1 MASPRTATP
10 ANKRKRG
17 ASMLKALGRKWR
29 DKTEFGMFTLP
40 VLICIAVAFYIP
52 FAMTV
57 RYSLTEWNGIAKTP
71 VWVGLDNFRQ
81 IFMGDSNFS
90 DAAWFTVKYAVLYIV
105 LVNVLAIGLALI
117 LDLKL
122 KTTSWLRAA
131 FFIPYILSLV
141 IVGFIWKFIFMQ
153 GFSSLGESTGWGIFQ
168 LSWLGTPNLAFIS
181 ILLVSIWQSIG
192 FYLVIY
198 IAGLQ
203 SVPDD
208 LKEAATVDGAGP
220 LRRFWNITLPLLAPS
235 ITISVFMA
243 LTNSIKVFDVILS
256 LTAGGPGGTTYS
268 VAYDIY
274 RDTFQNNL
282 YGYGTAKALI
292 LFVAVLIITIIQLAF
307 FKRREVEA

>member
-1 MASPRTATP
+1 MF
-10 ANKRKRG
+10 NLGRKRG
-17 ASMLKALGRKWR
+17 ERL
-29 DKTEFGMFTLP
+29 EFGFFTLP
-40 VLICIAVAFYIP
+40 ALICIALAFYVP
-52 FAMTV
+52 FVMTI
-57 RYSLTEWNGIAKTP
+57 RYSLTKWNGISKHP
-71 VWVGLDNFRQ
+71 KFVGLDNFHQ
-81 IFMGDSNFS
+81 ILTGDSNFAN
-90 DAAWFTVKYAVLYIV
+90 AALFTLKYMLLYIV
-105 LVNVLAIGLALI
+105 LVNVLAIALALI
-117 LDLKL
+117 LDMGLRS
-122 KTTSWLRAA
+122 TNWLRAA
-131 FFIPYILSLV
+131 FFVPYILSLV

-153 GFSSLGESTGWGIFQ
+153 GFESLGDSIGWPVFA
-168 LSWLGTPNLAFIS
+168 LSWLGEPGLAFVS
-181 ILLVSIWQSIG
+181 ILGVSIWQSVG
-192 FYLVIY
+192 FYMVIY

-203 SVPDD
+203 SIPGD

-220 LRRFWNITLPLLAPS
+220 VRRFISVTLPLLAPS

-292 LFVAVLIITIIQLAF
+292 LFVAVLLITIAQLTI

>member
-1 MASPRTATP
+1 MFKS
-10 ANKRKRG
+10 
-17 ASMLKALGRKWR
+17 LGRKWGE
-29 DKTEFGMFTLP
+29 KLEFGIFTLP

-52 FAMTV
+52 FAMTI
-57 RYSLTEWNGIAKTP
+57 RYSMTKWNGISKHP
-71 VWVGLDNFRQ
+71 KFIGLDNFKQ
-81 IFMGDSNFS
+81 IFMGDANFAN
-90 DAAWFTVKYAVLYIV
+90 AAWFTVKYAILYIV
-105 LVNVLAIGLALI
+105 IVNVLAIGLAVI
-117 LDLKL
+117 LDMKL
-122 KTTSWLRAA
+122 KSTTWLRTS

-153 GFSSLGESTGWGIFQ
+153 GFESLGDSTGWAIFK
-168 LSWLGTPNLAFIS
+168 LSWLGEPGLAFVS
-181 ILLVSIWQSIG
+181 IVAVSIWQSIG
-192 FYLVIY
+192 FYMVIY

-203 SVPDD
+203 SVPED

-220 LRRFWNITLPLLAPS
+220 VRRFISITLPLLAPS

-256 LTAGGPGGTTYS
+256 LTGGGPGGTTYS
-268 VAYDIY
+268 IAFDIY

-292 LFVAVLIITIIQLAF
+292 LFVAVLLVTLIQLTL

>member
-1 MASPRTATP
+1 
-10 ANKRKRG
+10 
-17 ASMLKALGRKWR
+17 ML
-29 DKTEFGMFTLP
+29 
-40 VLICIAVAFYIP
+40 I
-52 FAMTV
+52 
-57 RYSLTEWNGIAKTP
+57 
-71 VWVGLDNFRQ
+71 
-81 IFMGDSNFS
+81 
-90 DAAWFTVKYAVLYIV
+90 
-105 LVNVLAIGLALI
+105 NVLAILLALV
-117 LDLKL
+117 LDMKL
-122 KTTSWLRAA
+122 KTTTWLRAA

-153 GFSSLGESTGWGIFQ
+153 GFESLGASTGWGVFA
-168 LSWLGTPNLAFIS
+168 LSWLGEPGLAFIS
-181 ILLVSIWQSIG
+181 VLFVSIWQSIG
-192 FYLVIY
+192 FYMVIY

-203 SVPDD
+203 SVPED

-220 LRRFWNITLPLLAPS
+220 IRRFFNVTLPLLAPS

-256 LTAGGPGGTTYS
+256 LTGGGPGGTTYS

-292 LFVAVLIITIIQLAF
+292 LFVAVLIITVIQLTI

>member
-1 MASPRTATP
+1 MQ
-10 ANKRKRG
+10 K
-17 ASMLKALGRKWR
+17 LGRKWNDR
-29 DKTEFGMFTLP
+29 LQFGMFTLP
-40 VLICIAVAFYIP
+40 VLLCIAVAFYIP
-52 FAMTV
+52 FAMTI
-57 RYSLTEWNGIAKTP
+57 RYSLTKWNGISKNPTFI
-71 VWVGLDNFRQ
+71 GLDNFKQ
-81 IFMGDSNFS
+81 IFTGDANFTN
-90 DAAWFTVKYAVLYIV
+90 AAWFTVKYMVLYIV
-105 LVNVLAIGLALI
+105 IVNVLAILLALV
-117 LDLKL
+117 LDMKL
-122 KTTSWLRAA
+122 KSTNWLRAA

-153 GFSSLGESTGWGIFQ
+153 GFESLGASTGWGIFQ
-168 LSWLGTPNLAFIS
+168 LSWLGEPGLAFIS
-181 ILLVSIWQSIG
+181 ILGVSIWQSVG
-192 FYLVIY
+192 FYMVLY

-203 SVPDD
+203 SIPDD

-220 LRRFWNITLPLLAPS
+220 IRKFFSVTLPLLAPS

-292 LFVAVLIITIIQLAF
+292 LFVAVLLITIVQLTI

>member
-1 MASPRTATP
+1 MF
-10 ANKRKRG
+10 KLGRKRG
-17 ASMLKALGRKWR
+17 EKL
-29 DKTEFGMFTLP
+29 EFGLFTLP
-40 VLICIAVAFYIP
+40 ALICIAFAFYVP
-52 FAMTV
+52 FMMTV
-57 RYSLTEWNGIAKTP
+57 RYSLTKWNGIAKNPTF
-71 VWVGLDNFRQ
+71 VGLDNFRQ
-81 IFMGDSNFS
+81 IFSGDANFAN
-90 DAAWFTVKYAVLYIV
+90 AAIFTLKYMILYIV
-105 LVNVLAIGLALI
+105 LVNVLAIALALV
-117 LDLKL
+117 LDMGLRS
-122 KTTSWLRAA
+122 TNWLRAA
-131 FFIPYILSLV
+131 FFVPYILSLV

-153 GFSSLGESTGWGIFQ
+153 GFESLGDSTGWQVFA
-168 LSWLGTPNLAFIS
+168 LSWLGEPGLAFVS
-181 ILLVSIWQSIG
+181 ILGVSIWQSVG
-192 FYLVIY
+192 FYMVIY

-203 SVPDD
+203 AIPGD

-220 LRRFWNITLPLLAPS
+220 VRRFISVTLPLLAPS

-292 LFVAVLIITIIQLAF
+292 LFVAVLLITIVQLTI

>member
-1 MASPRTATP
+1 
-10 ANKRKRG
+10 
-17 ASMLKALGRKWR
+17 MLKLGRKR
-29 DKTEFGMFTLP
+29 AEKLEFGIFTLP
-40 VLICIAVAFYIP
+40 ILISIIAVFYYP
-52 FAMTV
+52 FIMTI
-57 RYSLTEWNGIAKTP
+57 RYSLTKWNGISKHP
-71 VWVGLDNFRQ
+71 KFIGLDNFKQ
-81 IFMGDSNFS
+81 IFLGDTNFTN
-90 DAAWFTVKYAVLYIV
+90 AAWFTVKYAILYIV
-105 LVNVLAIGLALI
+105 LVNVIAILLALV
-117 LDLKL
+117 LDMKL
-122 KTTSWLRAA
+122 KTTAWLRAA

-153 GFSSLGESTGWGIFQ
+153 GFESLGESTGWGIFD
-168 LSWLGTPNLAFIS
+168 LSWLGDPNLAFIS
-181 ILLVSIWQSIG
+181 ILLVSIWQSVG
-192 FYLVIY
+192 FYMVIY

-220 LRRFWNITLPLLAPS
+220 FRRFFSITLPLLAPS

-256 LTAGGPGGTTYS
+256 LTGGGPGGTTYS

-292 LFVAVLIITIIQLAF
+292 LFVAVLIITVIQLTI
-307 FKRREVEA
+307 FKRKEVEA

>member
-1 MASPRTATP
+1 MF
-10 ANKRKRG
+10 
-17 ASMLKALGRKWR
+17 KALGRKWSE
-29 DKTEFGMFTLP
+29 KLEFGIFTLP

-52 FAMTV
+52 FAMTI
-57 RYSLTEWNGIAKTP
+57 RYSMTKWNGISKHP
-71 VWVGLDNFRQ
+71 KFVGLDNFKQ
-81 IFMGDSNFS
+81 IFMGDANFAS
-90 DAAWFTVKYAVLYIV
+90 SAWFTIKYAVLYIV
-105 LVNVLAIGLALI
+105 LVNVLAILLAVV
-117 LDLKL
+117 LDMKL
-122 KTTSWLRAA
+122 KTSSWLRAA
-131 FFIPYILSLV
+131 FFVPYILSLV

-153 GFSSLGESTGWGIFQ
+153 GFESLAASTGWGIFEM
-168 LSWLGTPNLAFIS
+168 SWLGEPGLAFIS
-181 ILLVSIWQSIG
+181 ILFVSIWQSIG

-220 LRRFWNITLPLLAPS
+220 ARRFFSITLPLLAPS

-256 LTAGGPGGTTYS
+256 LTGGGPGGTTYS
-268 VAYDIY
+268 IAYDIY

-292 LFVAVLIITIIQLAF
+292 LFVAVLFVTVIQLTL

>member
-1 MASPRTATP
+1 MF
-10 ANKRKRG
+10 NLGRKRG
-17 ASMLKALGRKWR
+17 ERL
-29 DKTEFGMFTLP
+29 EFGFFTLP
-40 VLICIAVAFYIP
+40 ALICIALAFYVP
-52 FAMTV
+52 FVMTI
-57 RYSLTEWNGIAKTP
+57 RYSLTKWNGISKHP
-71 VWVGLDNFRQ
+71 KFVGLDNFRQ
-81 IFMGDSNFS
+81 ILTGDSNFAN
-90 DAAWFTVKYAVLYIV
+90 AALFTLKYMLLYIV
-105 LVNVLAIGLALI
+105 LVNVLAIALALI
-117 LDLKL
+117 LDTGLRS
-122 KTTSWLRAA
+122 TNWLRAA
-131 FFIPYILSLV
+131 FFVPYILSLV

-153 GFSSLGESTGWGIFQ
+153 GFESLGDSTGWPVFA
-168 LSWLGTPNLAFIS
+168 LSWLGEPGLAFVS
-181 ILLVSIWQSIG
+181 ILGVSIWQSVG
-192 FYLVIY
+192 FYMVIY

-203 SVPDD
+203 SIPGD

-220 LRRFWNITLPLLAPS
+220 VRRFVSVTLPLLAPS

-292 LFVAVLIITIIQLAF
+292 LFVAVLLITIAQLTI

>member
-1 MASPRTATP
+1 
-10 ANKRKRG
+10 
-17 ASMLKALGRKWR
+17 MLKLGRKR
-29 DKTEFGMFTLP
+29 AEKLEFGIFTLP
-40 VLICIAVAFYIP
+40 ILISIIAVFYYP
-52 FAMTV
+52 FIMTI
-57 RYSLTEWNGIAKTP
+57 RYSLTKWNGISKHP
-71 VWVGLDNFRQ
+71 KFIGLDNFKQ
-81 IFMGDSNFS
+81 IFMGDTNFTN
-90 DAAWFTVKYAVLYIV
+90 AAWFTIKYAILYIV
-105 LVNVLAIGLALI
+105 LVNVIAILLALV
-117 LDLKL
+117 LDMKL
-122 KTTSWLRAA
+122 KTTAWLRAA

-153 GFSSLGESTGWGIFQ
+153 GFESLGESTGWGIFD
-168 LSWLGTPNLAFIS
+168 LSWLGDPNLAFIS
-181 ILLVSIWQSIG
+181 ILLVSIWQSVG
-192 FYLVIY
+192 FYMVIY

-203 SVPDD
+203 AVPDD

-220 LRRFWNITLPLLAPS
+220 FRRFFSITLPLLAPS

-292 LFVAVLIITIIQLAF
+292 LFVAVLIITVIQLTI
-307 FKRREVEA
+307 FKRKEDEA

>member
-1 MASPRTATP
+1 MFKS
-10 ANKRKRG
+10 
-17 ASMLKALGRKWR
+17 LGRKWG
-29 DKTEFGMFTLP
+29 DKLEFGIFTLP

-52 FAMTV
+52 FAMTI
-57 RYSLTEWNGIAKTP
+57 RYSMTKWNGISKHP
-71 VWVGLDNFRQ
+71 KFIGLDNFKQ
-81 IFMGDSNFS
+81 IFMGDANFAN
-90 DAAWFTVKYAVLYIV
+90 AAWFTVKYAILYIV
-105 LVNVLAIGLALI
+105 IVNVLAIGLAVI
-117 LDLKL
+117 LDMKL
-122 KTTSWLRAA
+122 KSTTWLRTS

-153 GFSSLGESTGWGIFQ
+153 GFESLGDSTGWAIFK
-168 LSWLGTPNLAFIS
+168 LSWLGEPGLAFVS
-181 ILLVSIWQSIG
+181 IVAVSIWQSIG
-192 FYLVIY
+192 FYMVIY

-203 SVPDD
+203 SVPED

-220 LRRFWNITLPLLAPS
+220 IRRFISITLPLLAPS

-256 LTAGGPGGTTYS
+256 LTGGGPGGTTYS
-268 VAYDIY
+268 IAYDIY

-292 LFVAVLIITIIQLAF
+292 LFVAVLLVTLIQLTL

>member
-1 MASPRTATP
+1 MFKSF
-10 ANKRKRG
+10 
-17 ASMLKALGRKWR
+17 GRKISE
-29 DKTEFGMFTLP
+29 KLEFGLFTLP

-52 FAMTV
+52 FAMTI
-57 RYSLTEWNGIAKTP
+57 RYSMTKWNGISKHP
-71 VWVGLDNFRQ
+71 KFIGLDNFKQ
-81 IFMGDSNFS
+81 IFTGDDNFNH
-90 DAAWFTVKYAVLYIV
+90 AAWFTIKYAVLYIV
-105 LVNVLAIGLALI
+105 IVNVLAIGLAII
-117 LDLKL
+117 LDMKL
-122 KTTSWLRAA
+122 KSTTWLRTS

-153 GFSSLGESTGWGIFQ
+153 GFESLGNSTGWGIFK
-168 LSWLGTPNLAFIS
+168 LSWLGEPGLAFAS
-181 ILLVSIWQSIG
+181 ILGVSIWQSIG

-203 SVPDD
+203 SVPED

-220 LRRFWNITLPLLAPS
+220 FRKFFSITLPLLAPS

-256 LTAGGPGGTTYS
+256 LTGGGPGGTTYS
-268 VAYDIY
+268 IAYDIY

-292 LFVAVLIITIIQLAF
+292 LFVAVLVVTLIQLTL

>member
-1 MASPRTATP
+1 MK
-10 ANKRKRG
+10 N
-17 ASMLKALGRKWR
+17 GRR
-29 DKTEFGMFTLP
+29 RAERLEFGAFTLP
-40 VLICIAVAFYIP
+40 ILVSIIVVFYYP
-52 FAMTV
+52 FLMTI
-57 RYSLTEWNGIAKTP
+57 RYSLTQWNGISKHP
-71 VWVGLDNFRQ
+71 KFVGLDNFKQ
-81 IFMGDSNFS
+81 IFMGDANFS
-90 DAAWFTVKYAVLYIV
+90 NAAWFTIKYALAYIV
-105 LVNVLAIGLALI
+105 LVNVLAILLALV
-117 LDLKL
+117 LDMKL
-122 KTTSWLRAA
+122 KSTNWLRAA

-153 GFSSLGESTGWGIFQ
+153 GFESLGASTGWGLFG
-168 LSWLGTPNLAFIS
+168 LSWLGEQNLAFIS
-181 ILLVSIWQSIG
+181 ILLVSLWQSIG

-220 LRRFWNITLPLLAPS
+220 VRRFFHVTLPLLAPS

-256 LTAGGPGGTTYS
+256 LTGGGPGGTTYS

-292 LFVAVLIITIIQLAF
+292 LFVAVLIITVIQLTI

>member
-1 MASPRTATP
+1 
-10 ANKRKRG
+10 
-17 ASMLKALGRKWR
+17 MLKLGRKR
-29 DKTEFGMFTLP
+29 AEKVEFAAFTIP
-40 VLICIAVAFYIP
+40 ILICVLAVFYYP
-52 FAMTV
+52 FIMTI
-57 RYSLTEWNGIAKTP
+57 RYSLTKWNGISKHPTF
-71 VWVGLDNFRQ
+71 VGFDNFKQ
-81 IFMGDSNFS
+81 IFMGDANFTN
-90 DAAWFTVKYAVLYIV
+90 AAWFTVKYAVLYIV
-105 LVNVLAIGLALI
+105 LVNVIAILLALI
-117 LDLKL
+117 LDMKL

-153 GFSSLGESTGWGIFQ
+153 GFESLGASTGWGVFG
-168 LSWLGTPNLAFIS
+168 LSWLGEPGLAFIS
-181 ILLVSIWQSIG
+181 VLLVSLWQSVG
-192 FYLVIY
+192 FYMVIY

-220 LRRFWNITLPLLAPS
+220 VRRFFSITLPLLAPS

-256 LTAGGPGGTTYS
+256 LTGGGPGGTTYS

-292 LFVAVLIITIIQLAF
+292 LFVAVLIITVIQLTI

>member
-1 MASPRTATP
+1 MF
-10 ANKRKRG
+10 NLGRKRG
-17 ASMLKALGRKWR
+17 ERL
-29 DKTEFGMFTLP
+29 EFGFFTLP
-40 VLICIAVAFYIP
+40 ALICIALAFYVP
-52 FAMTV
+52 FVMTI
-57 RYSLTEWNGIAKTP
+57 RYSLTKWNGISKHP
-71 VWVGLDNFRQ
+71 KFVGLDNFRQ
-81 IFMGDSNFS
+81 ILTGDSNFAN
-90 DAAWFTVKYAVLYIV
+90 AALFTLKYMLLYIV
-105 LVNVLAIGLALI
+105 LVNVLAIALALI
-117 LDLKL
+117 LDMGLRS
-122 KTTSWLRAA
+122 TNWLRAA
-131 FFIPYILSLV
+131 FFVPYILSLV

-153 GFSSLGESTGWGIFQ
+153 GFESLGASTGWHVFA
-168 LSWLGTPNLAFIS
+168 LSWLGEPGLAFVS
-181 ILLVSIWQSIG
+181 ILGVSIWQSVG
-192 FYLVIY
+192 FYMVIY

-203 SVPDD
+203 SIPGD

-220 LRRFWNITLPLLAPS
+220 VRRFISVTLPLLAPS

-292 LFVAVLIITIIQLAF
+292 LFVAVLLITIAQLTI

>member
-1 MASPRTATP
+1 MF
-10 ANKRKRG
+10 KFF
-17 ASMLKALGRKWR
+17 GRKGN
-29 DKTEFGMFTLP
+29 DKLEFGLFTIP
-40 VLICIAVAFYIP
+40 VIICIAVAFYIP
-52 FAMTV
+52 FFMTI
-57 RYSLTEWNGIAKTP
+57 RYSLMEWNGISSSPKFI
-71 VWVGLDNFRQ
+71 GLENYKQ
-81 IFMGDSNFS
+81 IFMGDANFAHAS
-90 DAAWFTVKYAVLYIV
+90 WFTIKYAVLYII
-105 LVNVLAIGLALI
+105 LVNVIAILLAL
-117 LDLKL
+117 LLNMKL
-122 KTTSWLRAA
+122 KTTTWLRAA

-153 GFSSLGESTGWGIFQ
+153 GFESLSKSTGWGIFE
-168 LSWLGTPNLAFIS
+168 LSWLGDPNLAFIS
-181 ILLVSIWQSIG
+181 ILLVSIWQSVG

-203 SVPDD
+203 SVPED
-208 LKEAATVDGAGP
+208 LKEAAVVDGAGP
-220 LRRFWNITLPLLAPS
+220 IRRFFNITLPLLAPS

-282 YGYGTAKALI
+282 FGYGTAKSI
-292 LFVAVLIITIIQLAF
+292 VLFVVVLVITIIQLTL

>member
-1 MASPRTATP
+1 MQ
-10 ANKRKRG
+10 
-17 ASMLKALGRKWR
+17 LKSGRR
-29 DKTEFGMFTLP
+29 RAERLEFGAFTLP
-40 VLICIAVAFYIP
+40 ILVSIIVVFYYP
-52 FAMTV
+52 FMMTI
-57 RYSLTEWNGIAKTP
+57 RYSLTQWNGISKHP
-71 VWVGLDNFRQ
+71 KFVGLDNFKQ
-81 IFMGDSNFS
+81 IFMGDANFS
-90 DAAWFTVKYAVLYIV
+90 NAAWFTIKYALAYII
-105 LVNVLAIGLALI
+105 LVNVLAILLALV
-117 LDLKL
+117 LDMKL
-122 KTTSWLRAA
+122 KSTNWLRAA

-153 GFSSLGESTGWGIFQ
+153 GFESLGASTGWGLFG
-168 LSWLGTPNLAFIS
+168 LSWLGEQNLAFIS
-181 ILLVSIWQSIG
+181 ILLVSLWQSIG

-220 LRRFWNITLPLLAPS
+220 VRRFFNVTLPLLAPS

-256 LTAGGPGGTTYS
+256 LTGGGPGGTTYS

-292 LFVAVLIITIIQLAF
+292 LFIAVLIITVIQLTI